1 MHFRILPLIL
11 DLPWCMQLWQN
22 TAKESYGLASPI
34 TDSLRLPSYNIFFFS
49 YNIFLNSLVMI
60 LDQKRF
66 CLLKET
72 SEKNCFLSSLERT
85 LWSIVNNKCR
95 NEVPGSLS
103 LGSYFTT
110 KEAIPSL
117 IQLKGYSNSDKS
129 FKMRLIF
136 HYSGILPRC
145 SHNSFFMCKIRAV
158 VPLVGVIQ
166 TERTV
171 MNLVTLAAAVNSAI
185 SALDGIESNVNSLS
199 WVLMGN
205 YTALDFLLANYGCVC
220 AVANT
225 ASSIWIKEIDQIE
238 QSILFHTLRH
248 ISYGLWDSFFCSRVD
263 S

>member
-1 MHFRILPLIL
+1 MHAAMAKYCKGIL
-11 DLPWCMQLWQN
+11 WFSQSYHWQFK
-22 TAKESYGLASPI
+22 TAFIQHL
-34 TDSLRLPSYNIFFFS
+34 LFFS

-145 SHNSFFMCKIRAV
+145 SHNSFFMAK
-158 VPLVGVIQ
+158 
-166 TERTV
+166 
-171 MNLVTLAAAVNSAI
+171 S
-185 SALDGIESNVNSLS
+185 
-199 WVLMGN
+199 
-205 YTALDFLLANYGCVC
+205 
-220 AVANT
+220 
-225 ASSIWIKEIDQIE
+225 E
-238 QSILFHTLRH
+238 QWSRWWEL
-248 ISYGLWDSFFCSRVD
+248 YKQKGL
-263 S
+263 